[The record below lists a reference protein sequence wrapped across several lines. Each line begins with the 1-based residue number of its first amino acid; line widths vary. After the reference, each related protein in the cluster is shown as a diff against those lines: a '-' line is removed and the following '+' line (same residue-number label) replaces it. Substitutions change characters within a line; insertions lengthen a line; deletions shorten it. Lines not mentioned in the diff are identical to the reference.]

1 MEQNTENEKVFDLTI
16 SNNERFKLLNQM
28 NKDDQYEALKR
39 MLHIYTISKVKKI
52 EKFFI
57 HICIYDKEEIDL
69 YIKQELFK
77 SLALYI
83 TNKNKENIRL
93 AYENILY
100 FILLN
105 AFKNEPYWLM
115 LNSFIKTC
123 PFERNNYTLFKNMTI
138 FGFKSFKSD
147 IIFKKL
153 FNFFSHFKE
162 DANFEKI
169 CTFIIQKYSDKVTIK
184 NKLLLLQIIFKD
196 ENIFINDLMEIV
208 DDKSCSLAIKLEACD
223 IMCLNGNKSIK
234 SKAQALIKSIL
245 PDTAYINN
253 DENVHLSSI
262 ASSVDKTLELLLQRN
277 KGKKAPSNL
286 YEILIGKYSNKV
298 CKASL
303 NRIFNYN
310 FLKFSKYNLT
320 LKEIIENIYICIEEC
335 NHNLQKELYN
345 RLDQELIDMYDTCS
359 NGYVTRLINVFS
371 GFEINGKLNLGISI
385 SYEDEMYAIFSNKVN
400 KIIEVAPPSLKDI
413 LVEELM
419 VPTNFYEK
427 RMTLTRYLRPFIPKI
442 WNEIFEIFK
451 DDLSVE
457 DLDLYCRNISV
468 KYDGL

>member
-1 MEQNTENEKVFDLTI
+1 MEQNPENEKVFDLTI
-16 SNNERFKLLNQM
+16 SNNERFKLFIQM

-39 MLHIYTISKVKKI
+39 MLNIYTISKVKKM

-57 HICIYDKEEIDL
+57 YICIYDKEEINL

-77 SLALYI
+77 SLVV
-83 TNKNKENIRL
+83 TNKNRENIRL

-100 FILLN
+100 FVVLN
-105 AFKNEPYWLM
+105 AFKSESDWLM
-115 LNSFIKTC
+115 LQSFIKIC
-123 PFERNNYTLFKNMTI
+123 PFERNNCTLFRNMTI
-138 FGFKSFKSD
+138 FGFKTFKSD
-147 IIFKKL
+147 IVFKKL
-153 FNFFSHFKE
+153 FNFFSQFK
-162 DANFEKI
+162 DNDTFEKI
-169 CTFIIQKYSDKVTIK
+169 CIFIFQKYSKKVTIK

-196 ENIFINDLMEIV
+196 ENIFINDLMKIV
-208 DDKSCSLAIKLEACD
+208 DDKIYSLAIKLEACD
-223 IMCLNGNKSIK
+223 IMYLNGNESIK
-234 SKAQALIKSIL
+234 SKSQALIKSIL
-245 PDTAYINN
+245 PDTVYTNN

-262 ASSVDKTLELLLQRN
+262 TSSVDKTLELLLQRN

-286 YEILIGKYSNKV
+286 YEILIGKYNNETS
-298 CKASL
+298 KASL

-320 LKEIIENIYICIEEC
+320 LKEIIEHVYICIEEC
-335 NHNLQKELYN
+335 NPNLQKELYN

-371 GFEINGKLNLGISI
+371 GFEIDGKLNLGITI
-385 SYEDEMYAIFSNKVN
+385 SYEDEIYAIFSNKVN
-400 KIIEVAPPSLKDI
+400 NIIEAAPLPLKDI
-413 LVEELM
+413 LIEELM

-451 DDLSVE
+451 NELTIE
-457 DLDLYCRNISV
+457 ELDLYCRNISV